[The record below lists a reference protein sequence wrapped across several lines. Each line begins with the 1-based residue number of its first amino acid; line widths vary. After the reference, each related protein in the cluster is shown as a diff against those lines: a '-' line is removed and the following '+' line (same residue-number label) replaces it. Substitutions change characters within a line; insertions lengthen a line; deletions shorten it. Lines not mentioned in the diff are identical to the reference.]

1 MAYHHQNGLK
11 QSQVTVVMV
20 PFPAQGHLNQLLHL
34 SRLISSYHIPI
45 LYVGG
50 ATHIRQAKLRI
61 HGWDPLSL
69 TNVHF
74 HEFPI
79 PSFLSPPPDPNAS
92 VKFPAHLQP
101 SFDAS
106 SHLCEPIGN
115 LLRALSLTTRRV
127 IVIHDSIMASVVQ
140 DVASIPNVESYAF
153 HSVSAFTVFL
163 YLWEAME
170 RPFAID
176 AEILKDLPTLEGCFT
191 PDFEKFVHDQIDF
204 LKHNSGCLYNTSKV
218 IESPYLNL
226 LAKEQISD
234 NKKQWAIG
242 PFNPVAVRGGCN
254 HRGHECLEWLDKQ
267 EPNSVIY
274 VSFGTTTCLS
284 DEQIKELAVGLEQSG
299 HKFVWVVRDADKGD
313 VFVGGERRAELPK
326 GFEERVEGR
335 GMLVRDW
342 APQLEIL
349 EHPST
354 GGFISHCGWNSC
366 MESITMGVPILTW
379 PMHSDQP
386 RNSVLVTK
394 MLKIGLVLKDWSR
407 RDELVTSLMV
417 EDVVKRLM
425 GSEEGKEIMRRAEAL
440 GGAVQQSVAKGGV
453 SRLELDSFVAHINR

>member
-1 MAYHHQNGLK
+1 
-11 QSQVTVVMV
+11 MV

-34 SRLISSYHIPI
+34 SRLISSYHIPV

-50 ATHIRQAKLRI
+50 STHIRQAKLRI

-106 SHLCEPIGN
+106 SHLREPIGN
-115 LLRALSLTTRRV
+115 LLRTLSLTTRRV
-127 IVIHDSIMASVVQ
+127 IVIHDSIMTSVVQ
-140 DVASIPNVESYAF
+140 DVASIPK
-153 HSVSAFTVFL
+153 
-163 YLWEAME
+163 
-170 RPFAID
+170 RG
-176 AEILKDLPTLEGCFT
+176 ILRFPQRLGLHNLPTLEGCFT
-191 PDFEKFVHDQIDF
+191 PDFEKFVHDQINF

-254 HRGHECLEWLDKQ
+254 HQGHECLEWLDKQ

-342 APQLEIL
+342 APQLQIL

-354 GGFISHCGWNSC
+354 
-366 MESITMGVPILTW
+366 
-379 PMHSDQP
+379 
-386 RNSVLVTK
+386 
-394 MLKIGLVLKDWSR
+394 VLKDWSC

-425 GSEEGKEIMRRAEAL
+425 GSEEGEEIRRRAAAL